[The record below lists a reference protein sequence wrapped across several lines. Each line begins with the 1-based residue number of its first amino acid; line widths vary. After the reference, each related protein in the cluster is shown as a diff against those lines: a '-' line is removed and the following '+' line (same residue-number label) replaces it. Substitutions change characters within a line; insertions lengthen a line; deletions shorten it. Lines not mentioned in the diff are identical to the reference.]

1 VETKKYKSIKDSET
15 TLTELMIPS
24 YANFGGKIHGGFL
37 LSLMDKVAY
46 VTATKHSGA
55 YCVTVAVEGVEFL
68 SPVEVGDLVS
78 IKASVNFVC
87 NTTMIIGMRVEALNT
102 IKNSLRH
109 TNSCYFTMA
118 AKDDNGQLMEVP
130 GLFIENE
137 LQLRRYAE
145 AKELKKISLEKRKM
159 FKSDLNY
166 KTIKE
171 LKLDTK
177 YDKCKIEF

>member
-1 VETKKYKSIKDSET
+1 
-15 TLTELMIPS
+15 
-24 YANFGGKIHGGFL
+24 
-37 LSLMDKVAY
+37 
-46 VTATKHSGA
+46 
-55 YCVTVAVEGVEFL
+55 
-68 SPVEVGDLVS
+68 
-78 IKASVNFVC
+78 
-87 NTTMIIGMRVEALNT
+87 
-102 IKNSLRH
+102 
-109 TNSCYFTMA
+109 MA